1 MCKTFPEFINTIIV
15 NLLGIDLKDIEN
27 AYFVDTELPV
37 EQHSN
42 KKMIVDLLL
51 HVADDSLINIEA
63 YTNLTVENILKNNQ
77 YAYRIILKDQ
87 VNGEEYKK
95 LNFVQLVF
103 VKNKIKLFK
112 DKLVN
117 VFTTRE
123 EETNEVLPYT
133 PKLIYV
139 SLANVEEIAYNEDKK
154 WLYHALKLLTSD
166 SIEESRQL
174 VGNSP
179 IFSKVV
185 NFMEDY
191 SSEINNL
198 IYVDR
203 DIEDAKWEKIGR
215 DIAKNEGLIEGHN
228 KGLIEGQA
236 AGEQKKQQEMV
247 ENLLKFGDSVEKIS
261 NVSGLSVDEVLKIKN
276 SLEK

>member
-1 MCKTFPEFINTIIV
+1 
-15 NLLGIDLKDIEN
+15 
-27 AYFVDTELPV
+27 
-37 EQHSN
+37 
-42 KKMIVDLLL
+42 MIVDLLL
-51 HVADDSLINIEA
+51 HVADDTLINIEA
-63 YTNLTVENILKNNQ
+63 YTNLTLENILKNNQ
-77 YAYRIILKDQ
+77 YVYRIILKDQ
-87 VNGEEYKK
+87 VNGEGYKK

-215 DIAKNEGLIEGHN
+215 EIAKNEGI
-228 KGLIEGQA
+228 IEGQVV
-236 AGEQKKQQEMV
+236 GEQKKQQEIIKNALQRNLDV
-247 ENLLKFGDSVEKIS
+247 ETIADITK
-261 NVSGLSVDEVLKIKN
+261 LSVDEVLKIK
-276 SLEK
+276 EKIENERTKSN

>member
-1 MCKTFPEFINTIIV
+1 
-15 NLLGIDLKDIEN
+15 
-27 AYFVDTELPV
+27 
-37 EQHSN
+37 
-42 KKMIVDLLL
+42 MIADLLL
-51 HVADDSLINIEA
+51 HVADDTLINIEA
-63 YTNLTVENILKNNQ
+63 YTNLTPENILKNNQ

-215 DIAKNEGLIEGHN
+215 EIAKNEGR
-228 KGLIEGQA
+228 IEGQVV
-236 AGEQKKQQEMV
+236 GEQKKQQEIIKNALQRNLDV
-247 ENLLKFGDSVEKIS
+247 ETIADITK
-261 NVSGLSVDEVLKIKN
+261 LSVDEVLKIK
-276 SLEK
+276 EKIENERTKSN

>member
-1 MCKTFPEFINTIIV
+1 
-15 NLLGIDLKDIEN
+15 
-27 AYFVDTELPV
+27 
-37 EQHSN
+37 
-42 KKMIVDLLL
+42 MIVDLLL
-51 HVADDSLINIEA
+51 HVADDTLINIEA
-63 YTNLTVENILKNNQ
+63 YTNLTPENILKNNQ

-215 DIAKNEGLIEGHN
+215 EIAKNEGI
-228 KGLIEGQA
+228 IEGQVV
-236 AGEQKKQQEMV
+236 GEQKKQQEIIKNALQRNLDV
-247 ENLLKFGDSVEKIS
+247 ETIADITK
-261 NVSGLSVDEVLKIKN
+261 LSVDEVLKIK
-276 SLEK
+276 EKIEKERTKSN

>member
-1 MCKTFPEFINTIIV
+1 M
-15 NLLGIDLKDIEN
+15 
-27 AYFVDTELPV
+27 
-37 EQHSN
+37 
-42 KKMIVDLLL
+42 
-51 HVADDSLINIEA
+51 
-63 YTNLTVENILKNNQ
+63 
-77 YAYRIILKDQ
+77 
-87 VNGEEYKK
+87 
-95 LNFVQLVF
+95 F

-215 DIAKNEGLIEGHN
+215 EIAKNEGLIEGR
-228 KGLIEGQA
+228 A

-247 ENLLKFGDSVEKIS
+247 EKLLNLDVDINTIS
-261 NVSGLSVDEVLKIKN
+261 QASGLSVDEVLKIKE
-276 SLEK
+276 SLE

>member
-1 MCKTFPEFINTIIV
+1 
-15 NLLGIDLKDIEN
+15 
-27 AYFVDTELPV
+27 
-37 EQHSN
+37 
-42 KKMIVDLLL
+42 MIVDLLL
-51 HVADDSLINIEA
+51 HVADDTLINIEA
-63 YTNLTVENILKNNQ
+63 YTNLTPENILKNNQ
-77 YAYRIILKDQ
+77 YVYRIILKDQ
-87 VNGEEYKK
+87 VNGEGYKK

-103 VKNKIKLFK
+103 VQNKIQLFK

-123 EETNEVLPYT
+123 QETNEVLPYT

-215 DIAKNEGLIEGHN
+215 EIAKNEGI
-228 KGLIEGQA
+228 IEGQVV
-236 AGEQKKQQEMV
+236 GEQKKQQEIIKNALQRNLDV
-247 ENLLKFGDSVEKIS
+247 ETIADITK
-261 NVSGLSVDEVLKIKN
+261 LSVDEVLKIK
-276 SLEK
+276 EKIENERTKSN

>member
-1 MCKTFPEFINTIIV
+1 
-15 NLLGIDLKDIEN
+15 
-27 AYFVDTELPV
+27 
-37 EQHSN
+37 
-42 KKMIVDLLL
+42 MIVDLLL
-51 HVADDSLINIEA
+51 HVANDTLINIEA
-63 YTNLTVENILKNNQ
+63 YTNLTPENILKNNQ

-215 DIAKNEGLIEGHN
+215 EIAKNEGR
-228 KGLIEGQA
+228 IEGQA
-236 AGEQKKQQEMV
+236 AGEQKKQQEIIKNALQRNLDV
-247 ENLLKFGDSVEKIS
+247 ETIADITK
-261 NVSGLSVDEVLKIKN
+261 LSVDEVLKIK
-276 SLEK
+276 EKIENERTKSN